1 MVGIERLRYLIED
14 RDANGNLR
22 RYIRVPGQKKVR
34 VPDHL
39 EKGTEE
45 FALFYWNIRRG
56 AAPVTSKAKPGTFRW
71 LVEKYYASQEFA
83 DLNEEYTAVERKRH
97 LDPLVAKVG
106 ELPAVIPT
114 RSIREA
120 IGPKVRKQSA
130 SRKFIAALRHLY
142 AFGLAHEHV
151 TRDPTAGIKV
161 KKPKTDGFK
170 TWPVEYCLRYEEYW
184 PLGTQQRTAYA
195 IALYLGARRSDA
207 VRIGKR
213 QEELGGRQVRY
224 TQHKGR
230 EKRGVEVVHPIVPP
244 LREALD
250 AWQGKGFTWL
260 ETSYGRPRSDKGF
273 GNDFAEWCHEAGVPK
288 GYTYHGLRKALAA
301 RLAEGGYSTNEINAV
316 LGDKTLQ
323 QAEVY
328 TRAAEKKLMAT
339 KALTGLF
346 GAQKV
351 PDVRGRDK
359 KAKKS

>member
-1 MVGIERLRYLIED
+1 MVGIERLLYLIED
-14 RDANGNLR
+14 RDEKGNLR
-22 RYIRVPGQKKVR
+22 RYIRIPGQKKVR
-34 VPDHL
+34 VPAHL

-45 FALFYWNIRRG
+45 FALFYWSVRRG
-56 AAPVTSKAKPGTFRW
+56 AAPVTTKAKPGTFRW

-83 DLNEEYTAVERKRH
+83 DLNETYTQVERKRH

-106 ELPAVIPT
+106 DLPAIIPAKN
-114 RSIREA
+114 IREA
-120 IGPKVRKQSA
+120 SSAKVRKRSNA
-130 SRKFIAALRHLY
+130 RKMIAALRHLY
-142 AFGLAHEHV
+142 AFGLENDHV
-151 TRDPTAGIKV
+151 DRDPTMGIKV
-161 KKPKTDGFK
+161 KKTKTDGFN
-170 TWPVEYCLRYEEYW
+170 TWPVEYCLRYEEHW

-207 VRIGKR
+207 VRIGRR
-213 QEELGGRQVRY
+213 QEELGGTQVRY

-230 EKRGVEVVHPIVPP
+230 ERRAVEVVHPIVPP

-260 ETSYGRPRSDKGF
+260 ETSRGRPRSDKGF
-273 GNDFAEWCHEAGVPK
+273 GNDFAEWCEEAGVPK

-301 RLAEGGYSTNEINAV
+301 RLAEAGYTTNEINAV

-328 TRAAEKKLMAT
+328 TRAAEKRMMAS

-351 PDVRGRDK
+351 PVVRGRAK
-359 KAKKS
+359 TAKKS